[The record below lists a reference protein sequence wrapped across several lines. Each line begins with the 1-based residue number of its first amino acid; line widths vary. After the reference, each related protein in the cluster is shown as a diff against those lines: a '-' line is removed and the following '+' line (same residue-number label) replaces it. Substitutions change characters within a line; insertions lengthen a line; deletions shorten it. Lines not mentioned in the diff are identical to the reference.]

1 MATVLLVHE
10 FAAYIRPLDHL
21 YAAIQTATEVVYS
34 AQLVWDS
41 AVHQFPSLASR
52 RVHITPQGQVRIPRA
67 EAVADEASELERI
80 KMALR
85 PETAPPGTV
94 VVIGGGWVQ
103 IRKGVDLFIA
113 VAAAVLR
120 AASTTRFRFV
130 WVGGGYDPVND
141 HAYSTYLAE
150 QIREVRAGRELR
162 HSGRGLAPR
171 PRV

>member
-1 MATVLLVHE
+1 M
-10 FAAYIRPLDHL
+10 
-21 YAAIQTATEVVYS
+21 
-34 AQLVWDS
+34 
-41 AVHQFPSLASR
+41 
-52 RVHITPQGQVRIPRA
+52 
-67 EAVADEASELERI
+67 
-80 KMALR
+80 
-85 PETAPPGTV
+85 

-150 QIREVRAGRELR
+150 QIEKSELDGNFVILDEVSRLD
-162 HSGRGLAPR
+162 
-171 PRV
+171 RVYD